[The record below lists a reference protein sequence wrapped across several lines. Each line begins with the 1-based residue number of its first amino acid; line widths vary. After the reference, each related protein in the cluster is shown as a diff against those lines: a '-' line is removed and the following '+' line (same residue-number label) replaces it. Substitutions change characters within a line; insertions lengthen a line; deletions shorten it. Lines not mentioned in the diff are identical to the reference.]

1 MIQIKRFVTNPIGEN
16 CYLVWDDT
24 LACAVIDCGAWGE
37 DKEAK
42 IARFIEENHL
52 SPCLSL
58 QTHMH
63 FDHIFGLHFLHRSYG
78 LRPLCHAGER
88 QIYDAAAGMARDWFG
103 FQIPEPP
110 VPVERF
116 LAHEEEVRFGN
127 TFLRVIHTP
136 GHTPG
141 SVMFYQP
148 DDKVLFS
155 GDTLFQGS
163 VGRTDTP
170 GGDMEQEITALR
182 ERVLTLSDDVVV
194 YPGHGPSTTIGD
206 ERLHNP
212 YL

>member
-88 QIYDAAAGMARDWFG
+88 PIYDAAAAMARDWFG
-103 FQIPEPP
+103 FQIPEPL

-116 LAHEEEVRFGN
+116 LAHEEEIRFGN

-141 SVMFYQP
+141 SVMFYLP